1 MNLLSLLWHRWYGL
15 LSLRSSSGSS
25 PLAPRAAPKVQ
36 ERLKLED
43 FKLRVERIYEEAK
56 ALAEELGPVIDKFE
70 EDHRNAVNRL
80 LREALVSEID
90 KIEEAVLKK
99 AEEVEEEIFYEGEE
113 VWARAIAIKNGGKTL
128 FHFDATTLGAKYAR
142 SFALEV
148 EVEGRG
154 RYTQIEEF
162 KRRVERLRS
171 LILSGKLDKVLNMT
185 AEEVVWEIMGYTG
198 KLIEDVKPERRLHL
212 EQRSFAL
219 KSSVE
224 LVEVKSGLI
233 SSGGDSK
240 KPQNSTD
247 TCPGDPSTQSRYH

>member
-1 MNLLSLLWHRWYGL
+1 
-15 LSLRSSSGSS
+15 
-25 PLAPRAAPKVQ
+25 
-36 ERLKLED
+36 LKLED

-99 AEEVEEEIFYEGEE
+99 AEEVEEEITHFPVLYEGEE
-113 VWARAIAIKNGGKTL
+113 VWARAIATKYSGKTL
-128 FHFDATTLGAKYAR
+128 FHFDATTMKAKYAQLIAR
-142 SFALEV
+142 EV
-148 EVEGRG
+148 EVEGKG

-171 LILSGKLDKVLNMT
+171 LILGGKLDKVLNMT
-185 AEEVVWEIMGYTG
+185 AEEVIWEIMGYTG
-198 KLIEDVKPERRLHL
+198 KLIEDIKPEHKLHL
-212 EQRSFAL
+212 KQKSFAL